1 MPHLGDEAG
10 SKPLRMPR
18 DAQHA
23 AAAMANGV
31 EGNGEGNEEPP
42 TRPKRV
48 KPYRGRMRGPR
59 IHENGIT
66 GPGVVLATV
75 ALDDGDVGQVA
86 QILAGPGGQVWWR

>member
-1 MPHLGDEAG
+1 
-10 SKPLRMPR
+10 
-18 DAQHA
+18 
-23 AAAMANGV
+23 MANGV

-86 QILAGPGGQVWWR
+86 QILAGPGGQVWIELDGRDPAGGTDEASATIAV